1 MKLSKF
7 FLCLSQLTL
16 LTVTSE
22 RQSSF
27 YNSFPCSYAM
37 AGCTLIAWFPSELLE
52 PLPWLFWVEFSH
64 HRPLQHG
71 EFLIKLC

>member
-1 MKLSKF
+1 MSLSKF
-7 FLCLSQLTL
+7 FLCLSQLAL

-22 RQSSF
+22 MQSSF

-37 AGCTLIAWFPSELLE
+37 AGSTLIGCFPSELLE

-64 HRPLQHG
+64 HRLPQYND
-71 EFLIKLC
+71 FLTKLC